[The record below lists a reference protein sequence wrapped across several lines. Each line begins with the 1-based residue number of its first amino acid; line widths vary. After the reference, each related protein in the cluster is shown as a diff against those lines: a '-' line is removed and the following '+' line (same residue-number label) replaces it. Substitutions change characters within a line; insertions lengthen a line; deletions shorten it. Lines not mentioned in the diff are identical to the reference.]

1 MRRKDKEITDKEV
14 LNDILSRSRICRIGL
29 VDNGTAYIVP
39 VYYAFS
45 EGSIFIHSAPHG
57 RKMDLIRQN
66 PKVSFEIEYS
76 DRIIRDEIPCRWTSK
91 FRSVMGEG
99 TISIVTDSL
108 QKQKGLDLIMR
119 KYGAPKDLSYD
130 GISLSEMVILVLSI
144 DSITGKQAGM
154 WEK

>member
-1 MRRKDKEITDKEV
+1 MRRTEKEITDKDII
-14 LNDILSRSRICRIGL
+14 NNILSGSRICRLGL

-45 EGSIFIHSAPHG
+45 EGSIFIHSAPYG

-66 PKVSFEIEYS
+66 EKVSFEIEYT
-76 DRIIRDEIPCRWTSK
+76 DRIIRDKIPCRWTSK

-99 TISIVTDSL
+99 TITIVTDTF

-119 KYGAPKDLSYD
+119 KYGASTDLSYD
-130 GISLSEMVILVLSI
+130 DASLSGMVVLELTI
-144 DSITGKQAGM
+144 NSITGKQAGI
-154 WEK
+154 W

>member
-14 LNDILSRSRICRIGL
+14 LTGILSRSRICRLGL
-29 VDNGTAYIVP
+29 VDNGAAYIVP

-66 PKVSFEIEYS
+66 LKVSFEIEYS

-99 TISIVTDSL
+99 TISIVTDSI

-130 GISLSEMVILVLSI
+130 GASLSEMVILVLSI